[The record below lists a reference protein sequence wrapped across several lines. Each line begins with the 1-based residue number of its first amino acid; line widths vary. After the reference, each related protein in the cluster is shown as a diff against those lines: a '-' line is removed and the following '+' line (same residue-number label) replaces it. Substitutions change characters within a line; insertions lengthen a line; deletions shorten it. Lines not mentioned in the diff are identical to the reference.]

1 MAFLHS
7 PILALLLTKGT
18 RFQYLAGNL
27 RPMRISLTHLAL
39 ACCGVEVA
47 TAVNLAKAQDLLTFV
62 EPNESPEAHVLLIA
76 GTVTKAIESDLK
88 STFDALPSPKYAI
101 AYGVCASTGG
111 PYWDSY
117 AVTPGADQIIHIDRY
132 VPGCPPPPET
142 LATAILETVG
152 TK

>member
-1 MAFLHS
+1 
-7 PILALLLTKGT
+7 
-18 RFQYLAGNL
+18 
-27 RPMRISLTHLAL
+27 MRISLTHLAL

-47 TAVNLAKAQDLLTFV
+47 TAVNLTKTQDLLTFC
-62 EPNESPEAHVLLIA
+62 EPNESPDAHVLLIA

-117 AVTPGADQIIHIDRY
+117 AVAEGADKTIAIDRY
-132 VPGCPPPPET
+132 VPGCPPPAET
-142 LATAILETVG
+142 LVDAILTTVG
-152 TK
+152 GK